1 MHNSVQSLISIQK
14 EISNNNS
21 NANIIAVS
29 KTFSIDKITPLI
41 KHGHVHFGENKV
53 QEAVQ
58 KWSEVKK
65 TNNNIKLHLIGKL
78 QTNKVNTT

>member
-29 KTFSIDKITPLI
+29 KTFSIDNIVPLI
-41 KHGHVHFGENKV
+41 NHGHVHFGENKV
-53 QEAVQ
+53 QEAQ
-58 KWSEVKK
+58 EKWPEIKK
-65 TNNNIKLHLIGKL
+65 KITI
-78 QTNKVNTT
+78 